1 MDLSQ
6 FVLDLLPRLAGQR
19 IEVQQREAGKEQ
31 NGGHG
36 HPADKHTG
44 LRVDR
49 LRALCQVLIVAEDDQ
64 RINSIRS
71 AEPPD
76 LNPVGRSQFLTHQRQ
91 TDRAVVLFHG
101 YTNCPQQFK
110 LLGEQ
115 LHARGYNVWILRMAG
130 HGHADRLTDAYGRIK
145 AERMIAA
152 AAAAIDIAQGLGRE
166 VRVMGLS
173 MGGLMTTWVAHNRS
187 DVVRA
192 VSIAQASGFKA
203 LPKRWTPL
211 IRRIVLI
218 LPNKMQWWD
227 ATVQDK
233 GPGPQHAYP
242 RYGTHGL
249 AQLLRFGAALR
260 AQAARSIPAARSV
273 VIVKNDNDESVDMTT
288 LDDQVNRWRSSD
300 AQNVE
305 TYTFGVEQRLV
316 HDMIDPDQPA
326 QRVDYVYPILID
338 WLEQ

>member
-1 MDLSQ
+1 MNLSQ
-6 FVLDLLPRLAGQR
+6 YLPPPQPACTYD
-19 IEVQQREAGKEQ
+19 EA
-31 NGGHG
+31 
-36 HPADKHTG
+36 
-44 LRVDR
+44 V
-49 LRALCQVLIVAEDDQ
+49 Q
-64 RINSIRS
+64 RINAIRS

-76 LNPVGRSQFLTHQRQ
+76 LNPVGRSQFLTHDRQ

-110 LLGEQ
+110 SLGDQ
-115 LHARGYNVWILRMAG
+115 LHAHGYNVWIPRMAG
-130 HGHADRLTDAYGRIK
+130 HGHADRLTDAHGRIT
-145 AERMIAA
+145 AEQMIDAA
-152 AAAAIDIAQGLGRE
+152 SSAIDIAQGLGAE

-173 MGGLMTTWVAHNRS
+173 MGGLMTTWVAHHRS

-203 LPKRWTPL
+203 LPRRWTPL
-211 IRRIVLI
+211 IRRAVLV
-218 LPNKMQWWD
+218 LPNQMQWWD
-227 ATVQDK
+227 AAVQDK

-249 AQLLRFGAALR
+249 MQLLRLGAALR
-260 AQAARSIPAARSV
+260 AQASRSAPAARSV
-273 VIVKNDNDESVDMTT
+273 VIVKNDNDESIDNTT
-288 LDDQVNRWRSSD
+288 LDDQVNLWRSAG

-316 HDMIDPDQPA
+316 HDLIDPDQPA

-338 WLEQ
+338 LLEW